1 MNTYIE
7 ACLYSQAH
15 YGVGGSFEPLNA
27 LQQWEAA
34 GVLPVNRVS
43 EIFILAYNYAVHV
56 MKLELKHRQST
67 EVEYQITRNT
77 HAYDA
82 LRRTLRMWVGRAEQ
96 LSTLLGFISGSQK
109 NNTWLVETL

>member
-1 MNTYIE
+1 MAMNTYIE

-43 EIFILAYNYAVHV
+43 EIFILAYNYAIHV
-56 MKLELKHRQST
+56 MKFPSELKHRQST
-67 EVEYQITRNT
+67 EVEYQITRNA

-82 LRRTLRMWVGRAEQ
+82 LCGALCMRVGRAEQ
-96 LSTLLGFISGSQK
+96 LSTLLGFISGS
-109 NNTWLVETL
+109 